1 VKPLKPELVLP
12 ILAVTR
18 WKNRQ
23 FTKMELAIIRHA
35 LDHFYVYPG
44 DIAEDIVEAESRQG
58 VASNAWTV
66 LCSLEILRM
75 CKTDLTDEARGIV
88 LGRKRNKNKKA
99 KGRWT
104 GVYQLNSRALALAY
118 LARHEG
124 KILPPIV
131 EKCEQLEMAEAV

>member
-1 VKPLKPELVLP
+1 MKSIKPELVLP

-18 WKNRQ
+18 WKYRQ

-35 LDHFYVYPG
+35 LDHHYVYPG

-66 LCSLEILRM
+66 LCSLEIIRL
-75 CKTDLTDEARGIV
+75 CKTDLCDEARGIV
-88 LGRKRNKNKKA
+88 LGRKRNTNPKA

-104 GVYQLNSRALALAY
+104 GVYELNHRGLALEY
-118 LARHEG
+118 LARHAGE
-124 KILPPIV
+124 IAPPPV
-131 EKCEQLEMAEAV
+131 EKFEQLEMAGAV